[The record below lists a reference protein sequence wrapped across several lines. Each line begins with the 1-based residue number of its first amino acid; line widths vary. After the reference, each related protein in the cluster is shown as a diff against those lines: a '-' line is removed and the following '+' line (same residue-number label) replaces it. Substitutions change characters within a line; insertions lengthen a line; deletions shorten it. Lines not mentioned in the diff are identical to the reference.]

1 MSFRTVCCKIEMLF
15 GKIGRKNM
23 YEKNSLSL
31 KILYRFFGEDS
42 VFYINGAQTLP
53 APLDAAGEAKL
64 LAQLK
69 SDDSREECQ
78 KPACRTESSPG
89 GVYCQTL

>member
-31 KILYRFFGEDS
+31 RILYRFFGEDS

-69 SDDSREECQ
+69 SDDSREAENA
-78 KPACRTESSPG
+78 KNRLVERNLRLV
-89 GVYCQTL
+89 VYIA